1 MILFG
6 RAVARLHWYCRDI
19 ADVNFPSPYQRFMT
33 EGGHYLDIGASATA
47 ANDGKCRLTDG

>member
-6 RAVARLHWYCRDI
+6 RRLL
-19 ADVNFPSPYQRFMT
+19 AFTGTAATSQNVNFPSPYQRFMT